1 MKQILTTLL
10 WGACLLT
17 ACNGQP
23 IGENTSMTTHVYAQ
37 KDGKELKLDVY
48 LDSTALKSGETHPVF
63 IFSFGGGWE
72 QGKREDGAA
81 MLDHFASSGYIGV
94 GIDYR
99 LGIRQLKEEGVNVLD
114 STQFAS
120 SYSKAIT
127 MGVEDLF
134 DATRYIIEHAAEWN
148 ADTSRIVICGSSAGA
163 TNSLTAEY
171 LICNQ
176 HPIATSRLP
185 KGFNYAAVIPIAGGV
200 WLKDT
205 DTLVW
210 QQKPCPVLAYHG
222 TDDQLVP
229 YDHLV
234 LPKRAFGGFGP
245 LYYMPQLQQMQVPHL
260 FHTYLKG
267 DHLVSAMHNSPTA
280 RTEMLTTL
288 ERILDHHA
296 PLSLTITEEHY
307 GKTPT
312 FNNFFNAMGNLGI
325 SK

>member
-1 MKQILTTLL
+1 MKKNLLMLL

-17 ACNGQP
+17 ACSGQP
-23 IGENTSMTTHVYAQ
+23 IGENASVTTYVYAE
-37 KDGKELKLDVY
+37 KDGSELKLDVY
-48 LDSTALKSGETHPVF
+48 MDSTALISNTKYPVF

-72 QGKREDGAA
+72 NGKREDGAA
-81 MLDHFASSGYIGV
+81 LLNDFAHHGYIGV

-127 MGVEDLF
+127 MGVEDIF
-134 DATRYIIEHAAEWN
+134 DATRYIIDHAAEWN
-148 ADTSRIVICGSSAGA
+148 ADTSRIVVCGSSAGA

-176 HPIATSRLP
+176 HSMATSRLP

-200 WLKDT
+200 
-205 DTLVW
+205 
-210 QQKPCPVLAYHG
+210 
-222 TDDQLVP
+222 
-229 YDHLV
+229 V
-234 LPKRAFGGFGP
+234 LPEGAFGGFGP

-307 GKTPT
+307 GEAPT
-312 FNNFFNAMGNLGI
+312 FGNLFGAMGQLGI
-325 SK
+325 K

>member
-1 MKQILTTLL
+1 MKKNLLMLL

-17 ACNGQP
+17 ACSGQP
-23 IGENTSMTTHVYAQ
+23 IGENASVTTYVYAE
-37 KDGKELKLDVY
+37 KDGSELKLDVY
-48 LDSTALKSGETHPVF
+48 MDSTALISNTKYPVF

-72 QGKREDGAA
+72 NGKREDGAA
-81 MLDHFASSGYIGV
+81 LLNDFAHHGYIGV

-127 MGVEDLF
+127 MGVEDIF
-134 DATRYIIEHAAEWN
+134 DATRYIIDHAAEWN
-148 ADTSRIVICGSSAGA
+148 ADTSRIVVCGSSAGA

-176 HPIATSRLP
+176 HSMATSRLP

-205 DTLVW
+205 DTLIW

-234 LPKRAFGGFGP
+234 LPEGAFGGFGP

-267 DHLVSAMHNSPTA
+267 DHIVSAMHNSPTA

-307 GKTPT
+307 GEAPT
-312 FNNFFNAMGNLGI
+312 FGNLFGAMGQLGI
-325 SK
+325 K

>member
-1 MKQILTTLL
+1 MKKNLLMLL

-17 ACNGQP
+17 ACSGQP
-23 IGENTSMTTHVYAQ
+23 IGENASVTTYVYAE
-37 KDGKELKLDVY
+37 KDGSELKLDVY
-48 LDSTALKSGETHPVF
+48 MDSTALISNTKYPVF

-72 QGKREDGAA
+72 NGKREDGAA
-81 MLDHFASSGYIGV
+81 LLNDFAHHGYIGV

-127 MGVEDLF
+127 MGVEDIF
-134 DATRYIIEHAAEWN
+134 DATRYIIDHAAEWN
-148 ADTSRIVICGSSAGA
+148 ADTSRIVVCGSSAGA

-176 HPIATSRLP
+176 HSMATSRLP

-200 WLKDT
+200 WLKDAG
-205 DTLVW
+205 TLIW

-234 LPKRAFGGFGP
+234 LPEGAFGGFGP

-307 GKTPT
+307 GEAPT
-312 FNNFFNAMGNLGI
+312 FGNLFGAMGQLGI
-325 SK
+325 K